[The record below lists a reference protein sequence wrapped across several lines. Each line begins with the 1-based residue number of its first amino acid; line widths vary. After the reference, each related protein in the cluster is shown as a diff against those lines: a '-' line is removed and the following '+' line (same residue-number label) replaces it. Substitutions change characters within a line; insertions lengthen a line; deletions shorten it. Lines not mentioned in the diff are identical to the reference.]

1 MDVTVWEAMIMLRR
15 AQTANRMVAILFAM
29 ALFSTTILAQAPADQ
44 PTERTDANSKVAHE
58 QMVANLKKGRI
69 DVYFC
74 GDSITRRWRATD
86 YPQFLENWN
95 KNFFGWN
102 AANYGWGADA
112 IQNILW
118 RMQNGELDGVNP
130 KVIVLLAGTNN
141 VGTFPAS
148 DDKVANITKGI
159 KALVDT
165 MRVKAP
171 KATIILMGIL
181 PRNDG
186 PKPTALVASINKINE
201 NIEKMTD
208 GKTIRYLNIND
219 KLVDKEGK
227 VLEGVTVDRLHLSL
241 KGYQIWADALRPML
255 TELLGPPAKEDHAP
269 PPTGDPKA
277 GKKGKI

>member
-1 MDVTVWEAMIMLRR
+1 MSRR
-15 AQTANRMVAILFAM
+15 APNVDIRLLVFFFVLSF
-29 ALFSTTILAQAPADQ
+29 FSTTIRAQAPADQ
-44 PTERTDANSKVAHE
+44 PIERKDANSTIAHQ

-95 KNFFGWN
+95 KNFYGWN

-130 KVIVLLAGTNN
+130 KLIVLLAGTNN
-141 VGTFPAS
+141 VGTFAAS
-148 DDKVANITKGI
+148 DPKIANITKGI
-159 KALVDT
+159 KALLDT
-165 MRVKAP
+165 MRAKAP
-171 KATIILMGIL
+171 KTTIIVMGIL

-186 PKPTALVASINKINE
+186 PNPTALVASINKINE
-201 NIEKMTD
+201 NIEKMAD
-208 GKTIRYLNIND
+208 GKMIRYLNIND
-219 KLVDKEGK
+219 KLADKDGK
-227 VLEGVTVDRLHLSL
+227 LLEGVTVDRLHLSL
-241 KGYQIWADALRPML
+241 KGYQIWADALKPIF
-255 TELLGPPAKEDHAP
+255 TELLGPPAAEDHAP

-277 GKKGKI
+277 GKKGKM